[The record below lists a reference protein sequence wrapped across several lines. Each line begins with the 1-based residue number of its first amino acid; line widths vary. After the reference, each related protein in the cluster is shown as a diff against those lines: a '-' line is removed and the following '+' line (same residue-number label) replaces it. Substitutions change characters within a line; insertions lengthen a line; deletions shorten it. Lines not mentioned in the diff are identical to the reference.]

1 MGDLVVRSEKLGKR
15 YRIGEL
21 QRGYRTLRESLV
33 DLAKAPF
40 RAVRRAVRR
49 EAKPDEQTIWALRDV
64 DFEVHQGEVLG
75 IIGRNGAGKSTLLKV
90 LSRITEPTTGRVRV
104 AGRVGSLLEVGTG
117 FHPEL
122 TGRENI
128 YLNGAIL
135 GMRHAEIDQR
145 FDEIVAF
152 SEIEKFIDTPVKHY
166 SSGMFL
172 RLAFAVA
179 AHLTPEILLVD
190 EVLAVGDDRFQK
202 KCMGKM
208 ESVGK
213 EGRTVL
219 FVSHNMNAIHR
230 LCQRVILLE
239 DGRITAD
246 GDTAEVISTYLN
258 ADRSEADFKE
268 WNSPALAPGDPSVRL
283 KRVRLLDRNHRV
295 RSSFEIREPV
305 LVEVEYWAF
314 EPAFRFLPILIV
326 NNEDGICVLES
337 AANHDP
343 VYEVK
348 TRKPGIYR
356 SVCRFPGD
364 FFNEGMYTVDVLIRV
379 LVPRRYFVRESN
391 LLSFRVEDSGS
402 GLSVKGNY
410 PKAWSGV
417 VAPILPWETE
427 IRPLESGVTAPGFR
441 EQTDVR
447 PSLPVREKAA
457 GRKKGTGKS
466 KGNG

>member
-1 MGDLVVRSEKLGKR
+1 MGDLVIRAEQLGKR
-15 YRIGEL
+15 YHIGAL
-21 QRGYRTLRESLV
+21 QRGYRTLRESLM
-33 DLAKAPF
+33 DLAKTPY
-40 RAVRRAVRR
+40 RTVRRIVRR
-49 EAKPDEQTIWALRDV
+49 EAQPDDQIIWALRDIN
-64 DFEVHQGEVLG
+64 FEVRQGEVLG
-75 IIGRNGAGKSTLLKV
+75 VIGRNGAGKSTLLKV

-135 GMRHAEIDQR
+135 GMRHFEIDRQ

-190 EVLAVGDDRFQK
+190 EVLAVGDERFQR

-239 DGRITAD
+239 DGRIRAD
-246 GDTAEVISTYLN
+246 GETSEVISQYLN
-258 ADRSEADFKE
+258 AERSEAECKE
-268 WNSPALAPGDPSVRL
+268 WSDPAAAPGDGTVRL
-283 KRVRLLDRNHRV
+283 KRVRLLDRHNAI

-305 LVEVEYWAF
+305 QIEVEYWAF
-314 EPAFRFLPILIV
+314 DPGYPFMPILLIH
-326 NNEDGICVLES
+326 NENGVCVLES

-343 VYEVK
+343 AYDGK
-348 TRKPGIYR
+348 NRRRGIYR
-356 SVCRFPGD
+356 SVCRIPGN
-364 FFNEGMYTVDVLIRV
+364 FLNEGMYNVDVLVRV
-379 LVPRRYFVRESN
+379 LVPRRYFIRESN
-391 LLSFRVEDSGS
+391 LLSFRIQDSGS
-402 GLSVKGNY
+402 GLSVKGDF

-427 IRPLESGVTAPGFR
+427 VHPLDPGSTAPRLPGG
-441 EQTDVR
+441 TNVR
-447 PSLPVREKAA
+447 TAKSAAEKSP
-457 GRKKGTGKS
+457 RKKGK
-466 KGNG
+466 

>member
-1 MGDLVVRSEKLGKR
+1 MGDLVIRSEKLGKR
-15 YRIGEL
+15 YRIGAL
-21 QRGYRTLRESLV
+21 QQGYRTLRETLV
-33 DLAKAPF
+33 DLSKAPY
-40 RAVRRAVRR
+40 RAARRAVRR
-49 EAKPDEQTIWALRDV
+49 EARPEEQILWALKDI

-135 GMRHAEIDQR
+135 GMRNAEIDQR

-152 SEIEKFIDTPVKHY
+152 SEIEKFIDTAVKHY

-190 EVLAVGDDRFQK
+190 EVLAVGDERFQK

-208 ESVGK
+208 EAVGK

-239 DGRITAD
+239 DGKIFAE
-246 GDTAEVISTYLN
+246 GDTSEVISQYLN
-258 ADRSEADFKE
+258 ADRSEAECKE
-268 WNSPALAPGDPSVRL
+268 WNTPAQAPGDGTLRL
-283 KRVRLLDRNHRV
+283 KGIRLLDRTRRV
-295 RSSFEIREPV
+295 RSSFEIREP
-305 LVEVEYWAF
+305 LQIEVEYWAF
-314 EPAFRFLPILIV
+314 DPGQPFMPILMI
-326 NNEDGICVLES
+326 NNEDGVCVLET
-337 AANHDP
+337 AANHDSA
-343 VYEVK
+343 YNHNS
-348 TRKPGIYR
+348 RKPGIYR
-356 SVCRFPGD
+356 SVCSFPAN
-364 FFNEGMYTVDVLIRV
+364 FFNEGMYTVDLLIRV
-379 LVPRRYFVRESN
+379 LFPRRYFVRESN
-391 LLSFRVEDSGS
+391 LLSFRIQDSGS
-402 GLSVKGNY
+402 GLSVKGIY
-410 PKAWSGV
+410 PKRWSGV

-427 IRPLESGVTAPGFR
+427 IRPLEPGLTPSGQR
-441 EQTDVR
+441 ETTDAHPKALAKGKPR
-447 PSLPVREKAA
+447 P
-457 GRKKGTGKS
+457 RKK
-466 KGNG
+466 

>member
-1 MGDLVVRSEKLGKR
+1 MGDLVIRSEQLSKR
-15 YRIGEL
+15 YRIGAL
-21 QRGYRTLRESLV
+21 QQGYRTLRETLV
-33 DLAKAPF
+33 DLAKAPY
-40 RAVRRAVRR
+40 RAARRAVRR
-49 EAKPDEQTIWALRDV
+49 ESKPGEQLIWALRDI

-135 GMRHAEIDQR
+135 GMHNAEIDQR

-190 EVLAVGDDRFQK
+190 EVLAVGDERFQK

-219 FVSHNMNAIHR
+219 FVSHNMNAIQR

-239 DGRITAD
+239 DGKVRAD
-246 GDTAEVISTYLN
+246 GETSEVISEYLN
-258 ADRSEADFKE
+258 ADRSEAECKE
-268 WNSPALAPGDPSVRL
+268 WGDPALAPGDETARL
-283 KRVRLLDRNHRV
+283 KRVRLLDRSNALC
-295 RSSFEIREPV
+295 SSFEIREPV
-305 LVEVEYWAF
+305 QIEVEYWAF
-314 EPAFRFLPILIV
+314 NPEYPFMPILLIH
-326 NNEDGICVLES
+326 NENSVCVLES

-343 VYEVK
+343 AYNGK
-348 TRKPGIYR
+348 SRRRGIYR
-356 SVCRFPGD
+356 SVCTIPGN
-364 FFNEGMYTVDVLIRV
+364 FLNEGMYNVDVLVRV
-379 LVPRRYFVRESN
+379 LVPRQYFIRESN
-391 LLSFRVEDSGS
+391 LLSFRVQDSGS
-402 GLSVKGNY
+402 GLSVKGDF

-417 VAPILPWETE
+417 VAPMLPWETE
-427 IRPLESGVTAPGFR
+427 VRPLGSGVGTPGSPHKTIVPASVSA
-441 EQTDVR
+441 E
-447 PSLPVREKAA
+447 
-457 GRKKGTGKS
+457 GKS
-466 KGNG
+466 PPKKKK

>member
-1 MGDLVVRSEKLGKR
+1 MGDLVIRSQKLGKQ
-15 YRIGEL
+15 YRIGAL
-21 QRGYRTLRESLV
+21 QKGYRTLRESIV
-33 DLAKAPF
+33 DAAKAPW
-40 RAVRRAVRR
+40 RLLRRSIRG
-49 EAKPDEQTIWALRDV
+49 EGTPEDELIWALRDI
-64 DFEVHQGEVLG
+64 DFDVHQGEVLG
-75 IIGRNGAGKSTLLKV
+75 VIGRNGAGKSTLLKV
-90 LSRITEPTTGRVRV
+90 LARITEPTLGRVQV

-122 TGRENI
+122 TGRENT

-190 EVLAVGDDRFQK
+190 EVLAVGDERFQK

-213 EGRTVL
+213 EGRTIL

-230 LCQRVILLE
+230 LCPRVILLE
-239 DGRITAD
+239 EGRVAAD
-246 GDTAEVISTYLN
+246 GDTSEVISQYLN
-258 ADRSEADFKE
+258 ADRSEMDCKE
-268 WNSPALAPGDPSVRL
+268 WNTPEQAPGDSTARL
-283 KRVRLLDRNHRV
+283 KRVRLLDNRGRP
-295 RSSFEIREPV
+295 RSAFEIREPV
-305 LVEVEYWAF
+305 QIEVEYWALDSAQPF
-314 EPAFRFLPILIV
+314 IPILLIH
-326 NNEDGICVLES
+326 NENGVCILET

-343 VYEVK
+343 VYAGK
-348 TRKPGIYR
+348 SRKRGIYR
-356 SVCRFPGD
+356 SVCRVPGN
-364 FFNEGMYTVDVLIRV
+364 FFNEGMFHVDVLVRV

-391 LLSFRVEDSGS
+391 LLSFRIQDSGS
-402 GLSVKGNY
+402 GLSVKGDF

-417 VAPILPWETE
+417 VAPILPWKTAV
-427 IRPLESGVTAPGFR
+427 RPLGSAAGT
-441 EQTDVR
+441 
-447 PSLPVREKAA
+447 SLPQK
-457 GRKKGTGKS
+457 RK
-466 KGNG
+466 

>member
-1 MGDLVVRSEKLGKR
+1 MGDLVIRVEHLGKQ
-15 YRIGEL
+15 YRIGAL
-21 QRGYRTLRESLV
+21 QEGYKTLRETLV
-33 DLAKAPF
+33 ATAKAP
-40 RAVRRAVRR
+40 VRWARR
-49 EAKPDEQTIWALRDV
+49 VIRRQPAPAKQTIWALKDV
-64 DFEVHQGEVLG
+64 NFEVRQGEVLG

-90 LSRITEPTTGRVRV
+90 LSRITEPTEGRVQLS
-104 AGRVGSLLEVGTG
+104 GRIGSLLEVGTG

-128 YLNGAIL
+128 FLNGAIL
-135 GMRHAEIDQR
+135 GMRNSEIDQR
-145 FDEIVAF
+145 FDEIVSF

-179 AHLTPEILLVD
+179 AHLNPEVLLVD

-219 FVSHNMNAIHR
+219 FVSHNMTAIHR

-239 DGRITAD
+239 EGRITDD
-246 GDTAEVISTYLN
+246 GETSEVIAHYLS
-258 ADRSEADFKE
+258 ADRSAAESKE
-268 WNSPALAPGDPSVRL
+268 WDSPDLAPGDETARL
-283 KRVRLLDRNHRV
+283 KRVRLLDRSGRP
-295 RSSFEIREPV
+295 RSTFEIREP
-305 LVEVEYWAF
+305 LHIEVEYWAF
-314 EPAFRFLPILIV
+314 DTRYPFLPIILIH
-326 NNEDGICVLES
+326 NDDGICVLES

-343 VYEVK
+343 VYADK
-348 TRKPGIYR
+348 KRHKGIYR
-356 SVCRFPGD
+356 SVCKIPGN
-364 FFNEGMYTVDVLIRV
+364 FLNEGMFSVDVLLRV

-402 GLSVKGNY
+402 GLSVKGDF

-427 IRPLESGVTAPGFR
+427 
-441 EQTDVR
+441 VR
-447 PSLPVREKAA
+447 ALGSSVSPS
-457 GRKKGTGKS
+457 RKPRKP
-466 KGNG
+466 

>member
-1 MGDLVVRSEKLGKR
+1 MGDLVIRSEQLGKR
-15 YRIGEL
+15 YCIGAL
-21 QRGYRTLRESLV
+21 QQGYRTLRESLV
-33 DLAKAPF
+33 DLAKAPY

-49 EAKPDEQTIWALRDV
+49 ESKPGEQMIWALRDI
-64 DFEVHQGEVLG
+64 DFEVRQGEVLG

-135 GMRHAEIDQR
+135 GMRNAEIDQR

-190 EVLAVGDDRFQK
+190 EVLAVGDERFQK

-219 FVSHNMNAIHR
+219 FVSHNMNAIQR

-239 DGRITAD
+239 DGKVRAD
-246 GDTAEVISTYLN
+246 GETSEVISEYLN
-258 ADRSEADFKE
+258 ADRSEAECKE
-268 WNSPALAPGDPSVRL
+268 WSDPALAPGDETARL
-283 KRVRLLDRNHRV
+283 KRVRLLDRNNALC
-295 RSSFEIREPV
+295 SSFEIREPV
-305 LVEVEYWAF
+305 QIEVEYWAF
-314 EPAFRFLPILIV
+314 NPEYPFMPILMIH
-326 NNEDGICVLES
+326 NENSVCVLES

-343 VYEVK
+343 AYNGKV
-348 TRKPGIYR
+348 RRRGIYR
-356 SVCRFPGD
+356 SVCTIPGN
-364 FFNEGMYTVDVLIRV
+364 FLNEGMYNVDVLVRV
-379 LVPRRYFVRESN
+379 LVPRQYFIRESN
-391 LLSFRVEDSGS
+391 LLSFRVQDSGS
-402 GLSVKGNY
+402 GLSVKGDF

-417 VAPILPWETE
+417 VAPMLPWETN
-427 IRPLESGVTAPGFR
+427 IRPLGPG
-441 EQTDVR
+441 TMT
-447 PSLPVREKAA
+447 PSVPGGTETRSSHSAGEKPT
-457 GRKKGTGKS
+457 RKKRK
-466 KGNG
+466 

>member
-1 MGDLVVRSEKLGKR
+1 MGDLVIRSEQLSKR
-15 YRIGEL
+15 YRIGAL
-21 QRGYRTLRESLV
+21 QRGYRTLRETLV
-33 DLAKAPF
+33 DLAKAPY
-40 RAVRRAVRR
+40 RAARRAVRR
-49 EAKPDEQTIWALRDV
+49 ESKPDEQLIWALRDI

-90 LSRITEPTTGRVRV
+90 LSRITEPTSGRVRV

-135 GMRHAEIDQR
+135 GMRNAEIDQR

-190 EVLAVGDDRFQK
+190 EVLAVGDERFQK

-219 FVSHNMNAIHR
+219 FVSHNMNAIQR

-239 DGRITAD
+239 DGKVRAD
-246 GDTAEVISTYLN
+246 GETSEVISEYLN
-258 ADRSEADFKE
+258 ADRSEAECKE
-268 WNSPALAPGDPSVRL
+268 WSDPALAPGDETARL
-283 KRVRLLDRNHRV
+283 KRVRLLDRNNALC
-295 RSSFEIREPV
+295 SSFEIREPV
-305 LVEVEYWAF
+305 QIEVEYWAF
-314 EPAFRFLPILIV
+314 NPDYPFMPILLIH
-326 NNEDGICVLES
+326 NENSVCVLES

-343 VYEVK
+343 TYTGK
-348 TRKPGIYR
+348 TRQRGIYR
-356 SVCRFPGD
+356 SVVKIPGN
-364 FFNEGMYTVDVLIRV
+364 FLNEGMYTVDVLVRV
-379 LVPRRYFVRESN
+379 LVPRQYFIRESN
-391 LLSFRVEDSGS
+391 LLSFRVQDSGS
-402 GLSVKGNY
+402 GLSVKGDF

-417 VAPILPWETE
+417 VAPMLPWETKV
-427 IRPLESGVTAPGFR
+427 RPLGSGVGTPGSR
-441 EQTDVR
+441 QRTVVPASDSAEGK
-447 PSLPVREKAA
+447 PPPKK
-457 GRKKGTGKS
+457 RK
-466 KGNG
+466 

>member
-1 MGDLVVRSEKLGKR
+1 MGDLVIRSEKLGKR

-21 QRGYRTLRESLV
+21 QQGYRTLRESLV

-40 RAVRRAVRR
+40 RTARRLARG
-49 EAKPDEQTIWALRDV
+49 ESKPGEETIWALRDV
-64 DFEVHQGEVLG
+64 DFEVRQGEVLG
-75 IIGRNGAGKSTLLKV
+75 VIGRNGAGKSTLLKV

-135 GMRHAEIDQR
+135 GMRRAEINRR

-219 FVSHNMNAIHR
+219 FVSHNMTAIHR
-230 LCQRVILLE
+230 LCQRVILLD
-239 DGRITAD
+239 DGTIRAD
-246 GDTAEVISTYLN
+246 GDTSEIISLYLN
-258 ADRSEADFKE
+258 ADRSEADCKE
-268 WNSPALAPGDPSVRL
+268 WNDPSTAPGDDSVRL
-283 KRVRLLDRNHRV
+283 KRVRLLNRNQRL

-305 LVEVEYWAF
+305 LVEVEYWVF
-314 EPAFRFLPILIV
+314 NPTCRFLPIIMV
-326 NNEDGICVLES
+326 NTEEGICAFES

-343 VYEVK
+343 AYSGK
-348 TRKPGIYR
+348 TRKTGIYR
-356 SVCRFPGD
+356 SICRIPGD
-364 FFNEGMYTVDVLIRV
+364 FFNEGMYTVNVLIRV

-391 LLSFRVEDSGS
+391 LLSFRIQDSGS
-402 GLSVKGNY
+402 GLSVKGEY
-410 PKAWSGV
+410 PKVWSGV

-427 IRPLESGVTAPGFR
+427 IRPLGSGVTAPGPHQ
-441 EQTDVR
+441 EQSAYT
-447 PSLPVREKAA
+447 PKKAA
-457 GRKKGTGKS
+457 GRKAGAKGSRTIG
-466 KGNG
+466 

>member
-1 MGDLVVRSEKLGKR
+1 MGDLVIRSEGLGKQ
-15 YRIGEL
+15 YRIGAL
-21 QRGYRTLRESLV
+21 QRGYRTLRETLV
-33 DLAKAPF
+33 DMSKAPY
-40 RAVRRAVRR
+40 RAMRRAARR
-49 EAKPDEQTIWALRDV
+49 EAKPEDQIIWALRDLN
-64 DFEVHQGEVLG
+64 FEVRQGEVLG

-90 LSRITEPTTGRVRV
+90 LSRITEPTVGRIRV
-104 AGRVGSLLEVGTG
+104 AGRVGALLEVGTG

-135 GMRHAEIDQR
+135 GMHNREIDQR

-190 EVLAVGDDRFQK
+190 EVLAVGDERFQK

-219 FVSHNMNAIHR
+219 FVSHNMNAIQR

-239 DGRITAD
+239 DGKISAD
-246 GDTAEVISTYLN
+246 GETAEVISQYLN
-258 ADRSEADFKE
+258 ADRSEAECKE
-268 WNSPALAPGDPSVRL
+268 WNDPATAPGDGTARL
-283 KRVRLLDRNHRV
+283 KQVRLLDRNNRV
-295 RSSFEIREPV
+295 RSSFEIREPFQI
-305 LVEVEYWAF
+305 EVEYWAF
-314 EPAFRFLPILIV
+314 DPDQPFMPILMIT
-326 NNEDGICVLES
+326 NEDGICVLES

-343 VYEVK
+343 VYTAK
-348 TRKPGIYR
+348 NRKRGIYR
-356 SVCRFPGD
+356 SVCRIPGD
-364 FFNEGMYTVDVLIRV
+364 LFNEGMFTVDVLIRV
-379 LVPRRYFVRESN
+379 LVPRRYFIRESN
-391 LLSFRVEDSGS
+391 LLSFRIQDSGS
-402 GLSVKGNY
+402 GTSVKGNF

-417 VAPILPWETE
+417 VAPLLPWATDV
-427 IRPLESGVTAPGFR
+427 RPLESGVTAPG
-441 EQTDVR
+441 
-447 PSLPVREKAA
+447 VREKPAA
-457 GRKKGTGKS
+457 AKKGTGRS

>member
-1 MGDLVVRSEKLGKR
+1 MGDLVIRAEGLGKQ
-15 YRIGEL
+15 YRIGAL
-21 QRGYRTLRESLV
+21 QQGYRTLRETLV
-33 DLAKAPF
+33 DAAKAPY
-40 RAVRRAVRR
+40 RRIRRIVRR
-49 EAKPDEQTIWALRDV
+49 EAPPEDQLIWALRDIN
-64 DFEVHQGEVLG
+64 FEVHQGEVLG

-135 GMRHAEIDQR
+135 GMQHAEIDRR

-152 SEIEKFIDTPVKHY
+152 SEIEKFIDTPVKHF

-179 AHLTPEILLVD
+179 AHLTPESLLVD

-239 DGRITAD
+239 DGRVKCD
-246 GDTAEVISTYLN
+246 GDTAEVIAQYLN
-258 ADRSEADFKE
+258 ADRSETDCKE
-268 WNSPALAPGDPSVRL
+268 WFDAVQAPGEAAARL
-283 KRVRLLDRNHRV
+283 KRVRLLDRRGKP

-305 LVEVEYWAF
+305 EIEVEYWAF
-314 EPAFRFLPILIV
+314 DPGYPFLPIIMV
-326 NNEDGICVLES
+326 HNENGICVLES

-343 VYEVK
+343 AYLGK
-348 TRKPGIYR
+348 KRQKGIYR
-356 SVCRFPGD
+356 SVCRISGNFL
-364 FFNEGMYTVDVLIRV
+364 NEGMYTVDVMVRV
-379 LVPRRYFVRESN
+379 LVPRKYFIRESN
-391 LLSFRVEDSGS
+391 LLSFRIQDSGS
-402 GLSVKGNY
+402 GLSVKGDY
-410 PKAWSGV
+410 TKVWSGI
-417 VAPILPWETE
+417 VAPILPWETTVRALDSRE
-427 IRPLESGVTAPGFR
+427 ES
-441 EQTDVR
+441 
-447 PSLPVREKAA
+447 PVSPKH
-457 GRKKGTGKS
+457 GK
-466 KGNG
+466 

>member
-1 MGDLVVRSEKLGKR
+1 
-15 YRIGEL
+15 
-21 QRGYRTLRESLV
+21 
-33 DLAKAPF
+33 
-40 RAVRRAVRR
+40 
-49 EAKPDEQTIWALRDV
+49 
-64 DFEVHQGEVLG
+64 
-75 IIGRNGAGKSTLLKV
+75 LLKV

-135 GMRHAEIDQR
+135 GMHNFEIDQR

-190 EVLAVGDDRFQK
+190 EVLAVGDERFQR

-219 FVSHNMNAIHR
+219 FVSHNMTAIHR
-230 LCQRVILLE
+230 LCQRVILLQ
-239 DGRITAD
+239 DGKISTD

-258 ADRSEADFKE
+258 ADRSEAECKV
-268 WNSPALAPGDPSVRL
+268 WNDPAQAPGDGTARL
-283 KRVRLLDRNHRV
+283 KQVRLLDRNNRV

-305 LVEVEYWAF
+305 QIEVEYWAF
-314 EPAFRFLPILIV
+314 DPGQPFMPILMIT
-326 NNEDGICVLES
+326 NEDGICVLES

-343 VYEVK
+343 IYTGK
-348 TRKPGIYR
+348 TRKRGIYR
-356 SVCRFPGD
+356 SVCRIPGD
-364 FFNEGMYTVDVLIRV
+364 FFNEGMFTVDVLIRV
-379 LVPRRYFVRESN
+379 LVPRRYFIRESN
-391 LLSFRVEDSGS
+391 LLSFRIQDSGS
-402 GLSVKGNY
+402 GHSVKGDF

-417 VAPILPWETE
+417 VAPILPWVTD
-427 IRPLESGVTAPGFR
+427 IRPLESGVTAPG
-441 EQTDVR
+441 
-447 PSLPVREKAA
+447 LREKSPD
-457 GRKKGTGKS
+457 RKKGTGRA

>member
-1 MGDLVVRSEKLGKR
+1 MGDLAIRSEKLGKR

-40 RAVRRAVRR
+40 RAARRVLRGGTR
-49 EAKPDEQTIWALRDV
+49 PETQTIWALRDI
-64 DFEVHQGEVLG
+64 DFEVKQGEVVG

-90 LSRITEPTTGRVRV
+90 LSRITEPTCGRVRV

-122 TGRENI
+122 TGRDNI
-128 YLNGAIL
+128 FLNGAIL
-135 GMRHAEIDQR
+135 GMRRAEINQR

-219 FVSHNMNAIHR
+219 FVSHNMTAIHR

-239 DGRITAD
+239 DGRVKAD
-246 GDTAEVISTYLN
+246 GETSEIISQYLN
-258 ADRSEADFKE
+258 ADRSEAECKE
-268 WNSPALAPGDPSVRL
+268 WNNPAQAPGDEAVRLKSVRL
-283 KRVRLLDRNHRV
+283 LNKNRRI

-305 LVEVEYWAF
+305 LIEVEYWVF
-314 EPAFRFLPILIV
+314 DPASRFMPILMV
-326 NNEDGICVLES
+326 NTEEGICAFES

-343 VYEVK
+343 AYSGK
-348 TRKPGIYR
+348 TRKRGIYR
-356 SVCRFPGD
+356 SICRIPGD
-364 FFNEGMYTVDVLIRV
+364 FFNEGMYSVDVFIRV

-391 LLSFRVEDSGS
+391 LLSFRIQDSGS
-402 GLSVKGNY
+402 GLSVKGEY

-417 VAPILPWETE
+417 VAPILTWETE
-427 IRPLESGVTAPGFR
+427 VRPLEPGATDPGSPQERPAATLKKATAR
-441 EQTDVR
+441 
-447 PSLPVREKAA
+447 KAGA
-457 GRKKGTGKS
+457 EGSRR
-466 KGNG
+466 NG

>member
-1 MGDLVVRSEKLGKR
+1 MGDLVIRSEGLGKR
-15 YRIGEL
+15 YRIGAL
-21 QRGYRTLRESLV
+21 QAGYRTLRETLV
-33 DLAKAPF
+33 DAAKSPYRIA
-40 RAVRRAVRR
+40 RRVIRR
-49 EAKPDEQTIWALRDV
+49 ETMPEAQMIWALRDIN
-64 DFEVHQGEVLG
+64 FEVRQGEVLG
-75 IIGRNGAGKSTLLKV
+75 IIGRNGAGKSTLLKI

-135 GMRHAEIDQR
+135 GMQNAEIDRR

-179 AHLTPEILLVD
+179 AHLTPEILMVD
-190 EVLAVGDDRFQK
+190 EVLAVGDERFQR

-219 FVSHNMNAIHR
+219 FVSHNMNAIQR

-239 DGRITAD
+239 DGKIRAD
-246 GDTAEVISTYLN
+246 GETSEIISEYLN
-258 ADRSEADFKE
+258 ADRSEAECKE
-268 WNSPALAPGDPSVRL
+268 WSDPSLAPGDDTARL
-283 KRVRLLDRNHRV
+283 KRVRLLDKNNV
-295 RSSFEIREPV
+295 LRSSFEIREPV
-305 LVEVEYWAF
+305 QIEVEYWAF
-314 EPAFRFLPILIV
+314 NPELPFMPIILIH
-326 NNEDGICVLES
+326 NENSVCVLES

-343 VYEVK
+343 AYNGK
-348 TRKPGIYR
+348 SRQRGIYR
-356 SVCRFPGD
+356 SVCKIPGN
-364 FFNEGMYTVDVLIRV
+364 FLNEGMYTVDVLVRV

-391 LLSFRVEDSGS
+391 LLSFRIQDSGS
-402 GLSVKGNY
+402 GLSVKGDF

-417 VAPILPWETE
+417 VAPMLPWETNVLPLSSGASAPVFP
-427 IRPLESGVTAPGFR
+427 RPTAVPAS
-441 EQTDVR
+441 D
-447 PSLPVREKAA
+447 SAA
-457 GRKKGTGKS
+457 GKLPRKKKTDGK
-466 KGNG
+466 GRPA

>member
-1 MGDLVVRSEKLGKR
+1 MGDLVIRAEGLGKQF
-15 YRIGEL
+15 RIGAL
-21 QRGYRTLRESLV
+21 QQGYRTLRETLV
-33 DLAKAPF
+33 DAAKAPW
-40 RAVRRAVRR
+40 RMIRRTIRR
-49 EAKPDEQTIWALRDV
+49 EPPPDDQMIWALRDIN
-64 DFEVHQGEVLG
+64 FEVRQGEVLG
-75 IIGRNGAGKSTLLKV
+75 VIGRNGAGKSTLLKV
-90 LSRITEPTTGRVRV
+90 LSRITEPTTGRVRM

-219 FVSHNMNAIHR
+219 FVSHNMTAIHR
-230 LCQRVILLE
+230 LCQRVILLDE
-239 DGRITAD
+239 GRIRAD
-246 GDTAEVISTYLN
+246 GDTSDIIAEYLN
-258 ADRSEADFKE
+258 ADRSEAECKE
-268 WNSPALAPGDPSVRL
+268 WNNPTQAPGDGSVRL
-283 KRVRLLDRNHRV
+283 KRVRLLDRNRRV
-295 RSSFEIREPV
+295 RSSFDIREPV
-305 LVEVEYWAF
+305 LVEVEYWVF
-314 EPAFRFLPILIV
+314 DPAHRFMPILMV
-326 NNEDGICVLES
+326 NTEDGICAFES

-343 VYEVK
+343 AYAGK
-348 TRKPGIYR
+348 TRKKGIYR
-356 SVCRFPGD
+356 SICRIPGD
-364 FFNEGMYTVDVLIRV
+364 FFNEGMYSIDVFIRV
-379 LVPRRYFVRESN
+379 LVPRKYFVRESN
-391 LLSFRVEDSGS
+391 MLSFRIQDSGS
-402 GLSVKGNY
+402 GLSVKGEY
-410 PKAWSGV
+410 PKVWSGV
-417 VAPILPWETE
+417 VAPILPWETDV
-427 IRPLESGVTAPGFR
+427 RPLEPGATEPGPR
-441 EQTDVR
+441 
-447 PSLPVREKAA
+447 PVRDVLASAPAREKTA
-457 GRKKGTGKS
+457 GRKRGTGGS
-466 KGNG
+466 RGNG

>member
-1 MGDLVVRSEKLGKR
+1 MGDLVIRSEQLGKR
-15 YRIGEL
+15 YRIGAL
-21 QRGYRTLRESLV
+21 QQGYRTLRETLV
-33 DLAKAPF
+33 DLAKTPYRVA
-40 RAVRRAVRR
+40 RRAVRR
-49 EAKPDEQTIWALRDV
+49 ESKPGEQMIWALRDI
-64 DFEVHQGEVLG
+64 DFDVHQGEVLG

-135 GMRHAEIDQR
+135 GMRNAEIDQR

-190 EVLAVGDDRFQK
+190 EVLAVGDERFQK

-219 FVSHNMNAIHR
+219 FVSHNMNAIQR

-239 DGRITAD
+239 DGKVRAD
-246 GDTAEVISTYLN
+246 GETSEVISEYLN
-258 ADRSEADFKE
+258 ADRSEAECKE
-268 WNSPALAPGDPSVRL
+268 WSDPALAPGDETARL
-283 KRVRLLDRNHRV
+283 KRVRLLDHNNALC
-295 RSSFEIREPV
+295 SSFEIREPV
-305 LVEVEYWAF
+305 QIEVEYWAF
-314 EPAFRFLPILIV
+314 NPNYPFMPILLIH
-326 NNEDGICVLES
+326 NENSVCVLES

-343 VYEVK
+343 AYNGK
-348 TRKPGIYR
+348 ARRRGIYR
-356 SVCRFPGD
+356 SVCTIPGN
-364 FFNEGMYTVDVLIRV
+364 FLNEGMYNVDVLVRV
-379 LVPRRYFVRESN
+379 LVPRQYFIRESN
-391 LLSFRVEDSGS
+391 LLSFRVQDSGS
-402 GLSVKGNY
+402 GLSVKGDF

-417 VAPILPWETE
+417 VAPMLPWETE
-427 IRPLESGVTAPGFR
+427 VRPLGSGVGTPGSPHKTVVPASDSA
-441 EQTDVR
+441 EGKS
-447 PSLPVREKAA
+447 P
-457 GRKKGTGKS
+457 RKKRK
-466 KGNG
+466 

>member
-1 MGDLVVRSEKLGKR
+1 MGDLVIRVENLGKQ
-15 YRIGEL
+15 YRIGAL
-21 QRGYRTLRESLV
+21 QEGYKTLRDTLV
-33 DLAKAPF
+33 DAAKTPF
-40 RAVRRAVRR
+40 RWARRVIRR
-49 EAKPDEQTIWALRDV
+49 QAPPAKQMIWALREV
-64 DFEVHQGEVLG
+64 NFEVRQGEVVG

-90 LSRITEPTTGRVRV
+90 LSRITDPTTGRVRLS
-104 AGRVGSLLEVGTG
+104 GRVGSLLEVGTG

-122 TGRENI
+122 TGRENV

-135 GMRHAEIDQR
+135 GMRNTEIDRR

-179 AHLTPEILLVD
+179 AHLNPEVLLVD

-230 LCQRVILLE
+230 LCPRVILLE
-239 DGRITAD
+239 EGRIAAD
-246 GDTAEVISTYLN
+246 GDTSEVIAQYLN
-258 ADRSEADFKE
+258 ADRSAAECKE
-268 WNSPALAPGDPSVRL
+268 WDAPDQAPGDAVARL
-283 KRVRLLDRNHRV
+283 KRVRLLDRSGKP
-295 RSSFEIREPV
+295 RSSFEIREP
-305 LVEVEYWAF
+305 LQIEVEFWSFDTAQ
-314 EPAFRFLPILIV
+314 PFLPILLLH
-326 NNEDGICVLES
+326 NDDGICVLES

-343 VYEVK
+343 VYAGK
-348 TRKPGIYR
+348 TRRKGIYR
-356 SVCRFPGD
+356 SVCRIPGD
-364 FFNEGMYTVDVLIRV
+364 FLNEGMFTVDVLLRV
-379 LVPRRYFVRESN
+379 LVPRRYFIRESN
-391 LLSFRVEDSGS
+391 LLSFRVQDSGS

-417 VAPILPWETE
+417 VAPILPWETR
-427 IRPLESGVTAPGFR
+427 ILPLKAGQMP
-441 EQTDVR
+441 
-447 PSLPVREKAA
+447 PSVSK
-457 GRKKGTGKS
+457 RK
-466 KGNG
+466 

>member
-1 MGDLVVRSEKLGKR
+1 MGDLVIRSEKLGKR
-15 YRIGEL
+15 YQIGEL
-21 QRGYRTLRESLV
+21 QRGYKTLRESIV
-33 DLAKAPF
+33 DLAKAPY
-40 RAVRRAVRR
+40 RAARRILRGGKR
-49 EAKPDEQTIWALRDV
+49 PEDQILWALRDI
-64 DFEVHQGEVLG
+64 DFEVRQGEVVG

-90 LSRITEPTTGRVRV
+90 LSRITEPTVGRVRV

-135 GMRHAEIDQR
+135 GMRRAEIDRR

-152 SEIEKFIDTPVKHY
+152 SEIEKFIDTAVKHY

-219 FVSHNMNAIHR
+219 FVSHNMTAIHR
-230 LCQRVILLE
+230 LCQRVVLLE
-239 DGRITAD
+239 DGKVKAD
-246 GDTAEVISTYLN
+246 GETSDIISQYLN
-258 ADRSEADFKE
+258 ADRSESDCIE
-268 WNSPALAPGDPSVRL
+268 WNNPDTAPGDATLRL
-283 KRVRLLDRNHRV
+283 KRVRLLDKNNRV
-295 RSSFEIREPV
+295 RSSFEIREP
-305 LVEVEYWAF
+305 LRIEVEYWVFDPSA
-314 EPAFRFLPILIV
+314 RFMPIFMI
-326 NNEDGICVLES
+326 NTEEGICALES

-343 VYEVK
+343 AYAGK
-348 TRKPGIYR
+348 TRKKGVYR
-356 SVCRFPGD
+356 SVCTFPGD
-364 FFNEGMYTVDVLIRV
+364 FFNEGMYTVDVFIRV

-391 LLSFRVEDSGS
+391 LLSFRIQDSGS
-402 GLSVKGNY
+402 GRSVKGEY

-417 VAPILPWETE
+417 VAPILPWET
-427 IRPLESGVTAPGFR
+427 
-441 EQTDVR
+441 DVR
-447 PSLPVREKAA
+447 PL
-457 GRKKGTGKS
+457 GKDS
-466 KGNG
+466 R

>member
-1 MGDLVVRSEKLGKR
+1 MGDLVIRSQKLGKQ
-15 YRIGEL
+15 YRIGAL
-21 QRGYRTLRESLV
+21 QKGYRTLRESIV
-33 DLAKAPF
+33 DAASAPW
-40 RAVRRAVRR
+40 RLLRRSIRGESAP
-49 EAKPDEQTIWALRDV
+49 EDELIWALRDI
-64 DFEVHQGEVLG
+64 DFEVRQGEVLG
-75 IIGRNGAGKSTLLKV
+75 VIGRNGAGKSTLLKV
-90 LSRITEPTTGRVRV
+90 LARITEPTVGRVQV

-122 TGRENI
+122 TGRENT

-190 EVLAVGDDRFQK
+190 EVLAVGDERFQK

-213 EGRTVL
+213 EGRTIL

-230 LCQRVILLE
+230 LCPRVILLE
-239 DGRITAD
+239 EGRVAAD
-246 GDTAEVISTYLN
+246 GDTSEVIAQYLN
-258 ADRSEADFKE
+258 ADRSEMDCKE
-268 WNSPALAPGDPSVRL
+268 WSTPEQAPGDSTARL
-283 KRVRLLDRNHRV
+283 KRVRLLDNRGRP
-295 RSSFEIREPV
+295 RSAFEIREPV
-305 LVEVEYWAF
+305 QIEVEYWALDSKQPF
-314 EPAFRFLPILIV
+314 MPILLIH
-326 NNEDGICVLES
+326 NENGVCILET

-343 VYEVK
+343 AYAGK
-348 TRKPGIYR
+348 SRKRGIYR
-356 SVCRFPGD
+356 SVCRVPGN
-364 FFNEGMYTVDVLIRV
+364 FFNEGMFHVDVLVRV

-391 LLSFRVEDSGS
+391 LLSFRIQDSGS
-402 GLSVKGNY
+402 GLSVKGDF

-417 VAPILPWETE
+417 VAPILPWQTE
-427 IRPLESGVTAPGFR
+427 IRPLGSTAAA
-441 EQTDVR
+441 
-447 PSLPVREKAA
+447 SLPKA
-457 GRKKGTGKS
+457 RK
-466 KGNG
+466 